1 MYQYYQDQIEND
13 ISTLISLSEKCEVVT
28 ERDLIFRESVFFKIG
43 NLLVLKDFNNTAAT
57 LCVLGFLVFAIL
69 FGNILYSNVV
79 YLTRKSVQTEKNQFI
94 SSWDSPQAKLLQ
106 VNRDGLQKEIL
117 LRGDKET
124 ILGKDRNCDIIL
136 EDKQVSNK
144 QLIIFASANGHHLQ
158 NLNNTFEVF
167 VNSKPLINSKELE
180 NFDIIKIGE
189 IKFVYIRLG

>member
-13 ISTLISLSEKCEVVT
+13 ISTLISLSEKCEAVT

-79 YLTRKSVQTEKNQFI
+79 NLTHKSAQTEKNQFI

-117 LRGDKET
+117 LRGDKEI